1 MGHSHIDFKFW
12 TDAKHTRQR
21 QNMVLLPCV
30 YLSSLQKIVVL
41 KPASGPL
48 YEFYAIST
56 EMAVPHKLQ
65 CYQLF
70 NTSTRLDLTKHHW
83 WGCNTWKVRPV
94 HYIKF
99 MSFQQKW
106 RIQVTISF
114 WFSCTVLCY
123 FNKMLYHVNYGVF
136 QHSIYLHGLIWP
148 SITDEDWIPE
158 TRVRS
163 ILSILCDFNKMA
175 YHKLQCYPVFN
186 TSTWLD
192 LAKHHWWGF
201 KTWNARPVHYIYFMR
216 FQQKW
221 RIQVIISLLF
231 CFCNRE
237 KS

>member
-70 NTSTRLDLTKHHW
+70 NTFTRLDLTKHHW

-123 FNKMLYHVNYGVF
+123 FNKMLYHVNYGVC
-136 QHSIYLHGLIWP
+136 QQSIYLHGLIWP

-175 YHKLQCYPVFN
+175 YRINFSVIQFSIHLHDLIWPNITDEDSYLKRASGPLYLFYAI
-186 TSTWLD
+186 STEM
-192 LAKHHWWGF
+192 A
-201 KTWNARPVHYIYFMR
+201 
-216 FQQKW
+216 
-221 RIQVIISLLF
+221 SLV
-231 CFCNRE
+231 CFCHCE
-237 KS
+237 IL

>member
-1 MGHSHIDFKFW
+1 M
-12 TDAKHTRQR
+12 R
-21 QNMVLLPCV
+21 
-30 YLSSLQKIVVL
+30 
-41 KPASGPL
+41 PL
-48 YEFYAIST
+48 
-56 EMAVPHKLQ
+56 
-65 CYQLF
+65 
-70 NTSTRLDLTKHHW
+70 
-83 WGCNTWKVRPV
+83 
-94 HYIKF
+94 HYINF
-99 MSFQQKW
+99 MPFQQKW

-123 FNKMLYHVNYGVF
+123 FNKMLYHVKYGVF

-148 SITDEDWIPE
+148 SITDEDSIPE
-158 TRVRS
+158 TSVRS

-221 RIQVIISLLF
+221 RLWFVSVTVKYHNGINCKLCHLLTLLISPFLLQRLQMF
-231 CFCNRE
+231 SF
-237 KS
+237 